1 MPYSP
6 FELPEFPCK
15 SDLWDRLASEDKPII
30 VYGMGNGADKLIHRL
45 GEYGVE
51 ISDFFASDGFVR
63 GHSFHGKRVKSFSEI
78 KEEYTDFVILLSFAT
93 NRDEVLDQLMTINN
107 SYEMYIP
114 DMPVA
119 FENEYFDRDFYN
131 CHYSEIITAYNSL
144 SDEYSRNCFAAI
156 VNYKLTGEMKY
167 LLSAYSDKSDI
178 YGLLLQKNVRVAV
191 DAGAYNGDT
200 IREMKNYFSDI
211 KTVYALEPDTRNFK
225 KLCRYREAENG
236 IVVIPINV
244 AAWSE
249 DRTGS
254 FSVSGNRNSS
264 VSSTVSFEHKLVDVD
279 LIRIDTAVNDNVDFI
294 KYDVE
299 GAEYA
304 ALLGSDV
311 TISRCRPS
319 LLISLYHKSRDL
331 FELIN
336 YMQKY
341 SDYSF
346 YLRRVMCVPAWEL
359 DLIMIPKM

>member
-78 KEEYTDFVILLSFAT
+78 KEKYTDFVILLSFAT

-119 FENEYFDRDFYN
+119 LENEYFDRDFYN

-156 VNYKLTGEMKY
+156 VNYKKAIEFSPEYKLEFRCDEKMIE
-167 LLSAYSDKSDI
+167 SAIKS
-178 YGLLLQKNVRVAV
+178 
-191 DAGAYNGDT
+191 
-200 IREMKNYFSDI
+200 I
-211 KTVYALEPDTRNFK
+211 KDNHPYEEV
-225 KLCRYREAENG
+225 C
-236 IVVIPINV
+236 INV
-244 AAWSE
+244 IE
-249 DRTGS
+249 
-254 FSVSGNRNSS
+254 
-264 VSSTVSFEHKLVDVD
+264 
-279 LIRIDTAVNDNVDFI
+279 
-294 KYDVE
+294 
-299 GAEYA
+299 
-304 ALLGSDV
+304 
-311 TISRCRPS
+311 
-319 LLISLYHKSRDL
+319 
-331 FELIN
+331 
-336 YMQKY
+336 
-341 SDYSF
+341 
-346 YLRRVMCVPAWEL
+346 VM
-359 DLIMIPKM
+359 IY